1 LIKETRLNQKKG
13 NSKGKNSFLN
23 ILYNQEKYKEKNNK
37 MDIRKLLSIAKE
49 RDASDLHI
57 TVGVSPVLRIN
68 GNLKKLNFPEL
79 TFEDVHEMIYSII
92 NDEQKSK
99 YKEFHELDFSFEL
112 ENVARFRINIFQTRR
127 GEAAAFRLIPEK
139 IKSLEELNLPKEITY
154 FTKKSK
160 GFVIVTGPTGSG
172 KTTTLAT
179 LIDII
184 NREKYNHIITI
195 EDPLEFIHAHKN
207 SVIDQR
213 EVGTHTD
220 SFSYALR
227 SALREDPDVILV
239 GEMRD
244 LETISMAVTAAETG
258 HLVFSTLH
266 TNSAAETVERII
278 NVFPPYQQSQIRT
291 QVAESL
297 LGIVAQTLL
306 PTIDGEG
313 RVPAIELMVATPAI
327 RNIIREEKIHQMP
340 AIIQM
345 GRKDGMIS
353 LDQSLKELL
362 IEGKISREEAIKKA
376 IDKNVFMQ
384 THRNFKS

>member
-1 LIKETRLNQKKG
+1 
-13 NSKGKNSFLN
+13 
-23 ILYNQEKYKEKNNK
+23 

-57 TVGVSPVLRIN
+57 TIGVPPVLRIN
-68 GNLKKLNFPEL
+68 GSLKKLNYPEL

-92 NDEQKSK
+92 NDEQKRK
-99 YKEFHELDFSFEL
+99 YEEFHELDFSFEL
-112 ENVARFRINIFQTRR
+112 ENVARFRTNIFQTRR
-127 GEAAAFRLIPEK
+127 GEAAAFRVIPEK
-139 IKSLEELNLPKEITY
+139 IKSLEELNLPEELS
-154 FTKKSK
+154 FFAKKSK
-160 GFVIVTGPTGSG
+160 GFVLITGPTGSG

-184 NREKYNHIITI
+184 NREKYKHIITI
-195 EDPLEFIHAHKN
+195 EDPIEFIHTHKN
-207 SVIDQR
+207 CIIDQR

-227 SALREDPDVILV
+227 SALREDPDIILV

-266 TNSAAETVERII
+266 TNSVAETVERII
-278 NVFPPYQQSQIRT
+278 NVFPPYQQSQVRT

-306 PTIDGEG
+306 PTIDDEG
-313 RVPAIELMVATPAI
+313 RVPAIELMIATPAI
-327 RNIIREEKIHQMP
+327 RNIIRENKIHQMS

-353 LDQSLKELL
+353 LDQSLRELL

-376 IDKNVFMQ
+376 IDKKTFMQ
-384 THRNFKS
+384 IHRNFQN